1 MMSMIPF
8 SALLRPLAFAAAAI
22 ALSAAIGL
30 AFAGW
35 MQQAPEIFMTLVEQ
49 GLAWCL

>member
-1 MMSMIPF
+1 MMSIPF
-8 SALLRPLAFAAAAI
+8 SALMRPLAFVVAAI
-22 ALSAAIGL
+22 ALSAGIGL

-35 MQQAPEIFMTLVEQ
+35 VQHAPEIFMTLVEQ